1 MAEQRI
7 KGSCPMLFTWNG
19 QRMQF
24 LKDVGPWGSALGLNV
39 NAQGKGVY
47 PTGEWFK
54 IASGELKPRDSYY
67 IDHYSLLVVDHPAD
81 TEVFADERF
90 ALPPPPSKVV
100 ATQSGKPFAHAWDD
114 HGKDVTEV
122 VREQD

>member
-1 MAEQRI
+1 LAHIPGVDFARIVWPNGSMQAEFELKPDQEVMAEQRI

-54 IASGELKPRDSYY
+54 IA
-67 IDHYSLLVVDHPAD
+67 
-81 TEVFADERF
+81 ERR
-90 ALPPPPSKVV
+90 
-100 ATQSGKPFAHAWDD
+100 TQAA
-114 HGKDVTEV
+114 
-122 VREQD
+122 